1 MIEAGKYEMAGYGMF
16 REYANIYRKYH
27 TPACA
32 TASQLSCMMGLIKE
46 YRFPDGGGIKN
57 VAEIGVN
64 IGMTDFFVLRM
75 GVSCYEDFRL
85 WGIEKLEDE
94 NMGSVVKK
102 EAAAREKEQWLFCP
116 GKTVYDIA
124 SSFPQDVKLDMV
136 FIDGAHAHPYPLIDL
151 VYLLPYMREDGLI
164 LLHDCEYYG
173 LDGEL
178 GNCYIFT
185 SWIGEK
191 YLNRNINNA
200 EMRVAGKETLGIVEV
215 PPPEAAQRIMERVAA
230 LPISKP
236 YYHYASWEQMEQGD
250 YLGITQRDLFHVI
263 LPYMEKHYSH
273 DFSSAFIM
281 RFSKTLQDYEDKK
294 AWYFHKTR
302 ISQFYYDRIK
312 DLQMQIDELR
322 GGGYAFPWHRI
333 KQGSHIILYGGA
345 VVGKAYHRMLKQTN
359 YATVDMVL
367 DRNCSIIEQEWNGV
381 PVCPPSTAAELKDE
395 RKILIATESRGA
407 SEDIA
412 RSLIEFG
419 ISAERIIWEDP
430 IRR

>member
-1 MIEAGKYEMAGYGMF
+1 MIETGKYEMAGYGMF
-16 REYANIYRKYH
+16 KEYSNIYRQYH
-27 TPACA
+27 TPACV

-46 YRFPDGGGIKN
+46 YRFSDGGGIKN

-64 IGMTDFFVLRM
+64 IGMTDLFMLHM
-75 GVSCYEDFRL
+75 GVRYREEFRL

-94 NMGSVVKK
+94 KMGSVVKK
-102 EAAAREKEQWLFCP
+102 EAANKEKEHWIFCP
-116 GKTVYDIA
+116 GKTVYDIE
-124 SSFPQDVKLDMV
+124 SIFPPDIKLDMI

-151 VYLLPYMREDGLI
+151 VYLFPYMRRDGLI

-191 YLNRNINNA
+191 YLNRNIDNT

-215 PPPEAAQRIMERVAA
+215 PPADVAQRILEKVAA
-230 LPISKP
+230 LPVSKP
-236 YYHYASWEQMEQGD
+236 YYHYTSWEQMENGD
-250 YLGITQRDLFHVI
+250 YLGITQKDLFHVI
-263 LPYMEKHYSH
+263 LPYMERHYSA
-273 DFSSAFIM
+273 DFSGSFIM
-281 RFSKTLQDYEDKK
+281 RLSQTLQDYEDKK

-302 ISQFYYDRIK
+302 ISHLYYDRIK
-312 DLQMQIDELR
+312 DLQMQIDELK
-322 GGGYAFPWHRI
+322 GGGYVFPWHRI
-333 KQGSHIILYGGA
+333 KQGSHIIIYGGA
-345 VVGKAYHRMLKQTN
+345 VVGKAYYRMLRQTE

-367 DRNCSIIEQEWNGV
+367 DRNCSIIEQEWSGI
-381 PVCPPSTAAELKDE
+381 PVCPPSIVVELKDE
-395 RKILIATESRGA
+395 RKILIATESKEV

-412 RSLIEFG
+412 RNLTEFG
-419 ISAERIIWEDP
+419 VSADRIIWEEP